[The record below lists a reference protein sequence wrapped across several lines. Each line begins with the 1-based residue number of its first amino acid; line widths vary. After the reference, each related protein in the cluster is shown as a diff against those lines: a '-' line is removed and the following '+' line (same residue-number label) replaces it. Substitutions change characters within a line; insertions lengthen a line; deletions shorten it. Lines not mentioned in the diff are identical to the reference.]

1 MGAGQGRVAASRR
14 TGAGPRPPRSRGFA
28 LVVVVWGLGL
38 VTLIG
43 TMAIVGARYR
53 SRDAGDIAAVAGAAA
68 DAESGVALGILR
80 AMTGGDAPARPFGCT
95 LPDLSVVRVRVTRES
110 GKVDLNAAPLALL
123 ARLFTGLTRDP
134 ARGLAVAQAIVD
146 YRAKA
151 QPGTGP
157 AADPDGPK
165 HAPFVTTLEID
176 QVRGV
181 SPDLLAAAL
190 PYLTIVAGREEPDPD
205 TATPDLLALLGPPR
219 TSPTPAPS
227 GAPAGPPAAA
237 AGPVTVRA
245 EARNPAGAVAVREA
259 LVAFGA
265 GAAPYAISEWRLG
278 TPAPDAEADRDPAE
292 ARPCL
297 R

>member
-1 MGAGQGRVAASRR
+1 M
-14 TGAGPRPPRSRGFA
+14 RSRGFA

-38 VTLIG
+38 VTLLG

-53 SRDAGDIAAVAGAAA
+53 SRDAGDLAAMAGAAA
-68 DAESGVALGILR
+68 DAESGVALGILA
-80 AMTGGDAPARPFGCT
+80 AMTGGDAPGRPFGCT

-134 ARGLAVAQAIVD
+134 ARGLAVAQAVVD

-151 QPGTGP
+151 QPGTAPPADADGP
-157 AADPDGPK
+157 PDGPK
-165 HAPFVTTLEID
+165 HAPFVTALELD
-176 QVRGV
+176 QVRGM
-181 SPDLLAAAL
+181 SPELLAAAL
-190 PYLTIVAGREEPDPD
+190 PHLTIGAGRDEPDPD
-205 TATPDLLALLGPPR
+205 TATPELLALLGMPR
-219 TSPTPAPS
+219 ALPAPVPS
-227 GAPAGPPAAA
+227 GAPAAPPAAP

-245 EARNPAGAVAVREA
+245 EARSPAGAVAVREA
-259 LVAFGA
+259 LVAFGT

-278 TPAPDAEADRDPAE
+278 TPAPEAEADRDPGE

-297 R
+297 D